1 MLDINTLALMLL
13 AVFSWAVIIAFAL
26 VMYAGFRMQH
36 PPLSPFQSIVTI
48 AVIFVL
54 AYAVL
59 NTKSC
64 QTFFN
69 HTGERNRRVVRRTE
83 RTKWK
88 RC

>member
-1 MLDINTLALMLL
+1 LALILL
-13 AVFSWAVIIAFAL
+13 AVFSSAVIFAFAV
-26 VMYAGFRMQH
+26 VMYGSCRMQD

-64 QTFFN
+64 QAFFN
-69 HTGERNRRVVRRTE
+69 HAGEAASE
-83 RTKWK
+83 SGGAEGGK
-88 RC
+88 

>member
-1 MLDINTLALMLL
+1 MSDINTILTLTLL
-13 AVFSWAVIIAFAL
+13 VFSWAIIISFAL
-26 VMYAGFRMQH
+26 VMYGGFRMQDR
-36 PPLSPFQSIVTI
+36 PLSPCQSIVAV

-69 HTGERNRRVVRRTE
+69 HAGQEASE
-83 RTKWK
+83 S
-88 RC
+88 